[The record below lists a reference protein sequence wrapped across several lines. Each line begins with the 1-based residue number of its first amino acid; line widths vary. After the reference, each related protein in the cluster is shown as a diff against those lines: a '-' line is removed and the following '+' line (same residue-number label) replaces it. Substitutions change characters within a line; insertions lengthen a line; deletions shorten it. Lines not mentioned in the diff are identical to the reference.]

1 MSKILVLVFGLL
13 AQVLGLT
20 GDAANPD
27 NWTELGVAT
36 LVIWGSVALLRKV
49 ITVDGFAVN
58 ILAAVVGIA
67 FGVLLGVSGALPG
80 GAFEWVVF
88 GVQATFYATVADMG
102 LKAAAGKSLAT
113 PSAG

>member
-20 GDAANPD
+20 GDAANPA

-58 ILAAVVGIA
+58 ILAAVVGIGFGLA
-67 FGVLLGVSGALPG
+67 LGFAGVLPGAT
-80 GAFEWVVF
+80 FEWVVF

-102 LKAAAGKSLAT
+102 LKAAAGKSSPA
-113 PSAG
+113 PSET